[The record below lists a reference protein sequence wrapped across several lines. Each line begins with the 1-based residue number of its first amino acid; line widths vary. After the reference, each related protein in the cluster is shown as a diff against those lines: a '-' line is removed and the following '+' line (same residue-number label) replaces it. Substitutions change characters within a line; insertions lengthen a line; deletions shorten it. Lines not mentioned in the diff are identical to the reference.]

1 MKTNPQSNKN
11 HLIKVAALVAA
22 LAVPSV
28 TLADEAA
35 ATTAQRAV
43 NHTTPRTTA
52 HRVVAEQAS
61 YDTVTLQPDRA
72 VRTSAIRFNTLD
84 GEPIR

>member
-22 LAVPSV
+22 LAIPGV
-28 TLADEAA
+28 TLADEVG
-35 ATTAQRAV
+35 ATAVHHTSTRTA
-43 NHTTPRTTA
+43 P
-52 HRVVAEQAS
+52 HRVVVEQAS
-61 YDTVTLQPDRA
+61 YDTMTAQPDRA
-72 VRTSAIRFNTLD
+72 VRTSALRFNSLD